1 MSQRI
6 VEIIRKA
13 NLLNKEDLAKA
24 VEFSTRDNIPFM
36 LFLFSNNMVNE
47 ETVMPLL
54 EQGLGVER
62 IDLDSQDIEPA
73 VLDCVPRDVAMQYRI
88 IPINR
93 LANNLIVAGGDPTDL
108 ALIDKI
114 SARLSSKVKI
124 KLASELAI
132 TRAINKYY
140 TNRVEAEK
148 KSTKATSAEVS
159 DTYVV
164 AFIDRL
170 LQTAAHRKAS
180 DIHIEPF
187 ETMIRIRLRADGTLQ
202 EYLERLIPVSKTYGD
217 PETERWI
224 DYSDLLEKT
233 VNPYRK

>member
-36 LFLFSNNMVNE
+36 LFLFSNNMVSE
-47 ETVMPLL
+47 EAVMPLL

-62 IDLDSQDIEPA
+62 IDLDSQDIESA
-73 VLDCVPRDVAMQYRI
+73 VLDCVPREVAMQYRI

-140 TNRVEAEK
+140 KNKV
-148 KSTKATSAEVS
+148 
-159 DTYVV
+159 
-164 AFIDRL
+164 
-170 LQTAAHRKAS
+170 
-180 DIHIEPF
+180 
-187 ETMIRIRLRADGTLQ
+187 
-202 EYLERLIPVSKTYGD
+202 
-217 PETERWI
+217 
-224 DYSDLLEKT
+224 
-233 VNPYRK
+233 